1 MLQLEGY
8 QTARFLRWSAVKQE
22 RWARTDRVVLA
33 LVAGV
38 APLLWATTGAWLARG
53 ATFGQAK
60 KPLVLTAR
68 AKRLLAGQVLVGLL
82 VAAGPAALLA
92 LRGRRELALPALQVG
107 ASGVSLAV
115 PLVTAAANLL
125 LWPVEEAFRRYYLR
139 DARRTLREYAPTV
152 VAVAG
157 SYGKTSTKEFLATIL
172 AARWSVLRPPGSH
185 NTPMGLSRV
194 IREQLE
200 PGHELFVA
208 ELGDY
213 VPGDIRFLCDLVR
226 PKIGVLT
233 TIGPE
238 HLERFKSIERVAR
251 TKEELIEA
259 LPTDGV
265 AVINQDDPLV
275 RAIGDRAEAR
285 GLRVVRYGLMP
296 SGQRRASC
304 HPERS
309 EGSRSPAGQPGTGI
323 LRCAQDD
330 EPFHNDEPVQ
340 RDGPLAD
347 AVPSHREQPAN
358 GASTVLAR
366 DVRTTRAGLVFTVEA
381 EGRGEARF
389 EVGVL
394 GRHNVMNVLAAT
406 AAALELGMSLPEI
419 AAAARSIA
427 PVEHRLQP
435 IQGAGGVLVID
446 DAFNSNPR
454 GAAEALEVLAELE
467 ANRRVLVTPGMI
479 ELAEREFAENHAFG
493 RKAADVC
500 DEVILVGPERAVPIQ
515 AGLREAGFPE
525 SRTHVVRDL
534 AEATARLRK
543 LLRNGD
549 VVLFEN
555 DLPDTYDGGEAPERR
570 LAAGHT
576 RTADSP
582 AADAR
587 SSRGA
592 GNHTRSASPVGAGL
606 ARPAP
611 APPAGTPARLVM
623 DRAATGGASP
633 APTAETK
640 ARERDGG
647 LGGSLTFAR
656 VDGLRIAY
664 RESGQDTGRA
674 PVVVLHGWGA
684 SSAAISSIQRCLEG
698 EYRVISPDLPGFGAS
713 DPPPDA
719 WDSAAYAGLVRAF
732 LAERGIERAT
742 FIGHSRGGAISI
754 VLAATR
760 PELVERL
767 VLVDSAGIRP
777 RRGPAYR
784 ARVAAFKAGRRI
796 VAMPLLRDRRD
807 VQEWFG
813 RRFGSVDYRQAG
825 ALRGT
830 LVRVVNEDLRP
841 LLPRIGAPTLLIWGE
856 RDEETPLSD
865 GQFMERQI
873 PDAGLV
879 VFPAAGHFAYAD
891 DPRRFCR
898 VVSYFLK
905 S

>member
-1 MLQLEGY
+1 VALTPAAPAQGEGHFP
-8 QTARFLRWSAVKQE
+8 TLLA
-22 RWARTDRVVLA
+22 WAA
-33 LVAGV
+33 I
-38 APLLWATTGAWLARG
+38 GAWLARG

-68 AKRLLAGQVLVGLL
+68 AKRLLAGQALVGLL

-92 LRGRRELALPALQVG
+92 LRGRRDLAVPALQVG
-107 ASGVSLAV
+107 ASGVGLAA
-115 PLVTAAANLL
+115 PLVAAAANLL

-139 DARRTLREYAPTV
+139 DARRILKEYAPTV
-152 VAVAG
+152 VGVAG

-194 IREQLE
+194 IRERLE

-238 HLERFKSIERVAR
+238 HLERFKTIERVAR

-259 LPTDGV
+259 LPSDGV

-285 GLRVVRYGLMP
+285 GLRVVRYGLMGHAGAP
-296 SGQRRASC
+296 S
-304 HPERS
+304 P
-309 EGSRSPAGQPGTGI
+309 SPA
-323 LRCAQDD
+323 
-330 EPFHNDEPVQ
+330 
-340 RDGPLAD
+340 
-347 AVPSHREQPAN
+347 
-358 GASTVLAR
+358 TVRAR
-366 DVRTTRAGLVFTVEA
+366 DVRSTRTGLVFTVEA

-406 AAALELGMSLPEI
+406 AVALELGMSLPEI

-467 ANRRVLVTPGMI
+467 ANRRLLVTPGMI
-479 ELAEREFAENHAFG
+479 ELAEREFDENRAFG

-500 DEVILVGPERAVPIQ
+500 DEVILVGPERAVPIL

-534 AEATARLRK
+534 AEATTRLGK
-543 LLRNGD
+543 LLGPGD

-555 DLPDTYDGGEAPERR
+555 DLPDTYDGGEAPDRR
-570 LAAGHT
+570 LAADHT
-576 RTADSP
+576 RMEDSP

-587 SSRGA
+587 SRRGA
-592 GNHTRSASPVGAGL
+592 GNHTRSTSSVGSGL
-606 ARPAP
+606 APPALT
-611 APPAGTPARLVM
+611 PPAGTPYRAAV
-623 DRAATGGASP
+623 DRAATDRATRGGASP
-633 APTAETK
+633 APPTEAPTP
-640 ARERDGG
+640 AQQREGG
-647 LGGSLTFAR
+647 LGGPPTFAR

-684 SSAAISSIQRCLEG
+684 SSAAVWSIRRCLEG
-698 EYRVISPDLPGFGAS
+698 EYRVVAPDLPGFGAS

-719 WDSAAYAGLVRAF
+719 WGSEEYAALVRVL
-732 LAERGIERAT
+732 LAERGIRRAT
-742 FIGHSRGGAISI
+742 FIGHSFGGKLAL
-754 VLAATR
+754 VLAATT

-767 VLVDSAGIRP
+767 VVVNSAGIRP
-777 RRGPAYR
+777 RRGPTYR
-784 ARVAAFKAGRRI
+784 ARVAAFKAARWAGQ
-796 VAMPLLRDRRD
+796 ALPLRAPL
-807 VQEWFG
+807 QEWFG
-813 RRFGSVDYRQAG
+813 RRFGSEDYRQAG
-825 ALRGT
+825 VLRGT
-830 LVRVVNEDLRP
+830 LVRVVNEDLRS
-841 LLPRIGAPTLLIWGE
+841 LLPRVGAPTLLIWGE
-856 RDEETPLSD
+856 RDDATPLSD
-865 GQFMERQI
+865 GQLMERLI

-879 VFPAAGHFAYAD
+879 IFPGAGHFAYAD
-891 DPRRFCR
+891 DPGRFCR
-898 VVSYFLK
+898 VVSHFLK